1 MTDAPAPEP
10 PAPEPAA
17 PAPATPAPGPAR
29 LDPAARPYVDA
40 LAAAFPDLGGAVT
53 DAAEARRILAA
64 APGSAAPPPAVGSV
78 EDREVPGPDG
88 APPVPVRVY
97 RPDPGR
103 WPGPRPTV
111 VFCHGGGW
119 VLCDLDSHDRTVR
132 ALCRAS
138 GAVIVSVGYRRA
150 PESRF
155 PAAVLDAYAALRW
168 AAGRVAEL
176 GGDPAALVVAGD
188 SAGGN
193 LAAGSALLARDR
205 GGPALALQVLIYP
218 CLDAAQDTASYRTA
232 AEGAGE
238 GFLTADH
245 LRWFWEQ
252 YLGPGGDPADPLASP
267 AAADPAGLPPAHV
280 LTAGCDPLR
289 DEGAAYVRALR
300 AAGTAAELDHHP
312 GMFHGFLAL
321 ADVLPQARQA
331 VRRLGGVIS
340 STANHGKTSG
350 GVGGTTG

>member
-1 MTDAPAPEP
+1 MTEAPTPAPT
-10 PAPEPAA
+10 A
-17 PAPATPAPGPAR
+17 PAPGPAR
-29 LDPAARPYVDA
+29 LDPAARPHVDA

-53 DAAEARRILAA
+53 DAAQARRILAA

-103 WPGPRPTV
+103 WPGPRPTA
-111 VFCHGGGW
+111 VFCRGGGC

-138 GAVIVSVGYRRA
+138 GAVVVSVGCRRA

-168 AAGRVAEL
+168 AAGRVAEP

-193 LAAGSALLARDR
+193 LTAGSALLARGR

-218 CLDAAQDTASYRTA
+218 CLDAAQDTASYRTRGGRVRPGPA
-232 AEGAGE
+232 RGGYGGGARPPPRDVPRFPRAGRR
-238 GFLTADH
+238 TAP
-245 LRWFWEQ
+245 
-252 YLGPGGDPADPLASP
+252 GPPS
-267 AAADPAGLPPAHV
+267 
-280 LTAGCDPLR
+280 
-289 DEGAAYVRALR
+289 R
-300 AAGTAAELDHHP
+300 AATRRSDQ
-312 GMFHGFLAL
+312 FHSK
-321 ADVLPQARQA
+321 
-331 VRRLGGVIS
+331 RREDFRR
-340 STANHGKTSG
+340 SG
-350 GVGGTTG
+350 GYHRIISRVTS